1 MSRVTRLP
9 ATTLSPTRPL
19 IIIFSG
25 GGCAIGGYTHGGG
38 TDKMPNKPGDIIHVC
53 GRGTVGFFYLIGVF
67 LILVIFIALSRS
79 KESVGHFASMRLT
92 GLDQLY

>member
-1 MSRVTRLP
+1 MSCVAHLP

-19 IIIFSG
+19 LIIFSG
-25 GGCAIGGYTHGGG
+25 GGGAVGGYTHGGG

-53 GRGTVGFFYLIGVF
+53 GRGRVGFFYLIGVF
-67 LILVIFIALSRS
+67 LILVIFIALSGS
-79 KESVGHFASMRLT
+79 KDSIGHFISMRLT